1 MPLIKV
7 SPSKIGIALAN
18 LGFEQVRTYKGRFW
32 KVADWPEKEIDNR
45 LPGDEPE
52 PLPFWLRAWHHDTIY
67 MKFLR
72 KLKK

>member
-7 SPSKIGIALAN
+7 SPTKIGIALAN

-32 KVADWPEKEIDNR
+32 KVADRPEKEIDNR

-52 PLPFWLRAWHHDTIY
+52 PLPF
-67 MKFLR
+67 
-72 KLKK
+72 